1 MGERMLR
8 DCAGSRG
15 FKLRAAF
22 RKRPEASFREE
33 GMLFGALMLAGVGEQ
48 MSEPDGELENLQID
62 T

>member
-8 DCAGSRG
+8 DCADSRG
-15 FKLRAAF
+15 VKLRVAC
-22 RKRPEASFREE
+22 RKRPEAIFREE
-33 GMLFGALMLAGVGEQ
+33 GMLFAALMLDGVGEQ